1 MNWFGRLLR
10 YVARLSR
17 RGDAQA
23 TLPPPE
29 GSTPGEANGAAGASP
44 NGLDPDAQT
53 PNASGMET
61 ALNGASTGTGEADAP
76 QDTEELERA
85 GARGDE
91 KEEEAMSGDKNGRIA
106 QVIGAVVDVEFDEH
120 LPAI

>member
-29 GSTPGEANGAAGASP
+29 GSRPGEANGAAGASP
-44 NGLDPDAQT
+44 NGLDLDAQT

-106 QVIGAVVDVEFDEH
+106 QVIGA
-120 LPAI
+120 